1 MDKENSIPCGLTI
14 RCFEFN
20 MIGENCYVVS
30 DETRDCVIIDCGAY
44 WKDEREELVE
54 YITKNELRPVRLL
67 ATHGHLDHH
76 FGDNTV
82 YDTYGL
88 SPELSDEDEYVYK
101 SLLYQAEK
109 YFHLKLNYK
118 FPAPGRYLQDG
129 ETISFGN
136 HELLVLPTPGHTP
149 GSVSFYCKSE
159 GFLFTGDT
167 LFRGSVGRTDL
178 DGGSMFQL
186 INSLRELAQ
195 LPDETEVL
203 PGHGEPTT
211 IGYELAHN
219 PYMDR

>member
-76 FGDNTV
+76 FGDNTL

-88 SPELSDEDEYVYK
+88 SPELSEEDEYVYK

-118 FPAPGRYLQDG
+118 FPAPGSYLQDG

-159 GFLFTGDT
+159 GFLFTGALPRQRRPHRPRRRQHVPAHQQSARTGPVALRD
-167 LFRGSVGRTDL
+167 RGASGPWRADHHRL
-178 DGGSMFQL
+178 
-186 INSLRELAQ
+186 
-195 LPDETEVL
+195 
-203 PGHGEPTT
+203 
-211 IGYELAHN
+211 
-219 PYMDR
+219 

>member
-54 YITKNELRPVRLL
+54 YITKN
-67 ATHGHLDHH
+67 
-76 FGDNTV
+76 
-82 YDTYGL
+82 YGL
-88 SPELSDEDEYVYK
+88 SPELSEEDEYVYK

>member
-30 DETRDCVIIDCGAY
+30 DETRDSVIIDCGAY

-88 SPELSDEDEYVYK
+88 SPELSEEDEYVYK

-149 GSVSFYCKSE
+149 GSVSFYLS
-159 GFLFTGDT
+159 
-167 LFRGSVGRTDL
+167 
-178 DGGSMFQL
+178 L
-186 INSLRELAQ
+186 I
-195 LPDETEVL
+195 
-203 PGHGEPTT
+203 H
-211 IGYELAHN
+211 I
-219 PYMDR
+219 